1 MLRRQRTIQ
10 TPDVTVR
17 RWIENFRVDDVPLG
31 RNHGLITL
39 SDTDSCLEALRVLLE
54 RHISSAPVVM
64 KVTKE
69 NTKSETV
76 LGFVDV
82 LDLVTLMINSHTN
95 TGTSVLDGLVSDIR
109 HAVNLSGSNKLVTVR
124 RTCTVAECLPLLVGG
139 VKRLA
144 VVDEENGDLISV
156 LTQSET
162 LRWIISKVNQ
172 EKEVKEEKEEK
183 VKEENG
189 GKKSK
194 KTNDTIDTKATE
206 ETKKKEDDQIGRSAI
221 SQKLNMSIDELN
233 LTPLSINENQLL
245 VIRSEQ
251 KVASAFMLLA
261 NHRLSAAPIVNAQG
275 AIVGVFSASDVRKMP
290 SIKETTV
297 TNQDSDEID
306 AHHGEIWESKNN
318 DVGVGNAAEQPTNQ
332 TNQTE
337 KSRNRK
343 VRLRHSSALRVV
355 QAFASLNK
363 LDMKVSEYKQSSS
376 SITVTSK
383 DTLNHVCNLLSTHS
397 IHRVY
402 IVDVNNVPYGV
413 VSIADVLHA
422 LVAPNVP
429 FDAMCCN
436 ASKLRLEQKLIMH
449 LPKTTCLLTLVRK
462 NEVKEVYVNDPM
474 SPDCCIAVIGHSI
487 RHGNREVAAR
497 VLDLSKRAESS
508 ENSENSGEN
517 GLLLNEEL
525 SLGSEVAR
533 SIAFLSKFVV
543 RRNSFNE
550 SSGGSSGGGG
560 GGGGGSSVMW
570 CGLDQSI
577 WTIIQRTMHV
587 HGFRRTTLERCQLY
601 YKPPSSTTIAPIA
614 AIAPIASIAS
624 IDISEDTNQPAYIYR
639 PLSLS
644 DATTVNDAWKYKCE
658 SSLQKIQQLITKGIT
673 MAAYKNGKNNIAA
686 APPVCWMVT
695 YENGSIGMLHTVK

>member
-1 MLRRQRTIQ
+1 MAPEMLTQDNYGPSVDLWSLGCVVYELICGKHPFLDWEKENTCDTVTRAMTILLSKIIECRGPGNVTEVNIVTTNVANGGNVPFRMMIGKDSPVRITQGLLQEYPNLRWTYSKLFTIMKIENKTTTTRTTTTPIRGTSSPEQKAAKSITTNATNLPLLSLPSSLNSINSTNSTNSTNNTNNINNTNTTNNTNNTNLSNTTTSSLTFRLQKKRMLRRQRTIQ

-183 VKEENG
+183 EKEENG

-318 DVGVGNAAEQPTNQ
+318 DVGVGN
-332 TNQTE
+332 
-337 KSRNRK
+337 
-343 VRLRHSSALRVV
+343 
-355 QAFASLNK
+355 
-363 LDMKVSEYKQSSS
+363 
-376 SITVTSK
+376 
-383 DTLNHVCNLLSTHS
+383 
-397 IHRVY
+397 
-402 IVDVNNVPYGV
+402 
-413 VSIADVLHA
+413 
-422 LVAPNVP
+422 
-429 FDAMCCN
+429 
-436 ASKLRLEQKLIMH
+436 
-449 LPKTTCLLTLVRK
+449 
-462 NEVKEVYVNDPM
+462 
-474 SPDCCIAVIGHSI
+474 
-487 RHGNREVAAR
+487 
-497 VLDLSKRAESS
+497 
-508 ENSENSGEN
+508 
-517 GLLLNEEL
+517 
-525 SLGSEVAR
+525 
-533 SIAFLSKFVV
+533 
-543 RRNSFNE
+543 
-550 SSGGSSGGGG
+550 
-560 GGGGGSSVMW
+560 
-570 CGLDQSI
+570 
-577 WTIIQRTMHV
+577 
-587 HGFRRTTLERCQLY
+587 
-601 YKPPSSTTIAPIA
+601 
-614 AIAPIASIAS
+614 
-624 IDISEDTNQPAYIYR
+624 
-639 PLSLS
+639 
-644 DATTVNDAWKYKCE
+644 
-658 SSLQKIQQLITKGIT
+658 
-673 MAAYKNGKNNIAA
+673 
-686 APPVCWMVT
+686 
-695 YENGSIGMLHTVK
+695 